1 MTGNEFKNALLQK
14 KIRIR
19 GFMQKFSGVCVAE
32 NSLMIIHFNVCQ
44 ETSFALIKCNYKR
57 NF

>member
-1 MTGNEFKNALLQK
+1 
-14 KIRIR
+14 
-19 GFMQKFSGVCVAE
+19 MQKFSGVCVAE